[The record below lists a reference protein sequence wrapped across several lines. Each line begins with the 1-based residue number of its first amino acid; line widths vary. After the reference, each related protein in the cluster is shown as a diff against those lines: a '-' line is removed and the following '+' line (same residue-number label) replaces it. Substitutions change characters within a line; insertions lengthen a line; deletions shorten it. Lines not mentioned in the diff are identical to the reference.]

1 MEKYLMKDVNGTKD
15 RNLKIAIV
23 GAGLVSK
30 KKCLSFTRWV
40 HGKSRLKIMFLISV
54 AFTVTFMRYLRGAN
68 FSLAVS

>member
-30 KKCLSFTRWV
+30 KKWLNVYTQLQVVYTRWI
-40 HGKSRLKIMFLISV
+40 HENSRL
-54 AFTVTFMRYLRGAN
+54 
-68 FSLAVS
+68 